1 MRNRII
7 LAGFSLFGLVAT
19 TLTIK
24 RRGIKEMLIVYL
36 LKCTISSFLD
46 QIVVN
51 KGCLKY
57 PVRLF
62 PKAFKTSVLF
72 DYLMF
77 PWGCVAYYKLTKDTN
92 IKNWITKLLMFVI
105 PMSLLELLLLKKT
118 RLITFKKWSIS
129 TTVLSEA
136 TVCLG
141 IRFLME
147 LVNKWAKDDSQ
158 STQIMSGG

>member
-51 KGCLKY
+51 KG
-57 PVRLF
+57 V
-62 PKAFKTSVLF
+62 
-72 DYLMF
+72 
-77 PWGCVAYYKLTKDTN
+77 
-92 IKNWITKLLMFVI
+92 
-105 PMSLLELLLLKKT
+105 
-118 RLITFKKWSIS
+118 
-129 TTVLSEA
+129 
-136 TVCLG
+136 
-141 IRFLME
+141 
-147 LVNKWAKDDSQ
+147 
-158 STQIMSGG
+158 